1 MIYIVGAGYA
11 QFNHR
16 GYTMHRRYVCICM
29 HADVS
34 TAQLTPCNTV
44 MRLCRHFQMMLF
56 LPTCFL
62 CAYIAFAGS
71 AEFDMKAA
79 ELVRTAERLEHK
91 VYIID

>member
-1 MIYIVGAGYA
+1 
-11 QFNHR
+11 
-16 GYTMHRRYVCICM
+16 
-29 HADVS
+29 
-34 TAQLTPCNTV
+34 
-44 MRLCRHFQMMLF
+44 MMLF

-91 VYIID
+91 VRYFCYKDMFCYQELVRTAERLENNVRQISVFPYIHGVLIVPYDALLI